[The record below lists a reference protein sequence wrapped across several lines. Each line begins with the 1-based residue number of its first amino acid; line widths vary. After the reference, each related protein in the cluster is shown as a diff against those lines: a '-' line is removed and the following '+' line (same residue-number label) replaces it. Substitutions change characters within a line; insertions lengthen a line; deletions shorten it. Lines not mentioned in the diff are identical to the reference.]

1 MAFLGLFSFKELV
14 TVFSP
19 IENLKSLL
27 KIDIYRLNQAE
38 YIYIYR
44 LSIFGRKFNSALD
57 WINRFLVDKHQELI
71 ALCTG

>member
-27 KIDIYRLNQAE
+27 KIDIYRLNQTE
-38 YIYIYR
+38 YIYR
-44 LSIFGRKFNSALD
+44 LSIFGRKFNSAMD

>member
-1 MAFLGLFSFKELV
+1 MAFLGLFSFKKLV

-19 IENLKSLL
+19 MENLKSLL

-38 YIYIYR
+38 YINR
-44 LSIFGRKFNSALD
+44 LSIFGRKFNSAMD

>member
-38 YIYIYR
+38 YIYR
-44 LSIFGRKFNSALD
+44 LSIFGRKFNSAMG